1 MSENEQP
8 SEEDKNLALTYA
20 FAALVKSL
28 KSSKNLDTDH
38 LFQHL
43 SGMATKLE
51 RSGHDEA
58 AKYMR
63 TSLSETLRRL

>member
-20 FAALVKSL
+20 LVALVKSL
-28 KSSKNLDTDH
+28 KNSKNLDTDH
-38 LFQHL
+38 LFQNL
-43 SGMATKLE
+43 GGMATKLE

-63 TSLSETLRRL
+63 TDLSDLFRRL